1 MFSRKLTTGFT
12 IVELLIVIVVIAI
25 LAAISV
31 VAYNGIQTRASNAQ
45 VASGVNQYI
54 KAIQN
59 YKTINSAYPAVNG
72 CLGANYPNGVC
83 WQGDSGNFSVS
94 STLDAGL
101 AEFVPSKPT
110 LATELFSIGITNN
123 MRAGL
128 LYQSLSSTTSRLVY
142 YQKGINVPCLSGFSA
157 GNEGGVVT
165 QCLLTL
171 TN

>member
-1 MFSRKLTTGFT
+1 MLGIKTKTGFT

-31 VAYNGIQTRASNAQ
+31 VAYNGIQTRARNAQ
-45 VASGVNQYI
+45 VTSGVNTYY
-54 KAIQN
+54 KAIES
-59 YKTINSAYPAVNG
+59 YKAVNSVYPAVNG
-72 CLGANYPNGVC
+72 CLGANYPGGVC
-83 WQGDSGNFSVS
+83 WQGDSGNFSVNT
-94 STLDAGL
+94 TLDSNL
-101 AEFVPSKPT
+101 SEFVPSKPT

-142 YQKGINVPCLSGFSA
+142 YQRGINNPCISGFSA

-165 QCLLTL
+165 QCVMTL